1 MPTSTERLTAISA
14 TLSMASSEFLSAKS
28 EGRTDAL
35 RSCLY
40 TGSAYVVTVALL
52 ILPYLLFDS
61 TQYLYAMFTMLAIV
75 VLIIFAFNYYIAVA
89 KGLSFKKRFGEMA
102 FISLGVAALSF
113 GIGLLV
119 KAWLGID
126 V

>member
-1 MPTSTERLTAISA
+1 
-14 TLSMASSEFLSAKS
+14 MASSEFLSAKS

-102 FISLGVAALSF
+102 LISLGVAALSF